1 MVLEKE
7 SQGIKGARARDLSTE
22 TENSKWEELADK
34 R

>member
-7 SQGIKGARARDLSTE
+7 SQGINGARARDLE
-22 TENSKWEELADK
+22 YRNKNNKWEELADK